1 MIYFAKVHVN
11 LYAKYADTCKNFGF
25 INYRRGHLFLCGKRK
40 QNKCYILLRALKKFI
55 YSKTN

>member
-25 INYRRGHLFLCGKRK
+25 INYRRGHLFLCGKTK
-40 QNKCYILLRALKKFI
+40 QNKCYILL
-55 YSKTN
+55 